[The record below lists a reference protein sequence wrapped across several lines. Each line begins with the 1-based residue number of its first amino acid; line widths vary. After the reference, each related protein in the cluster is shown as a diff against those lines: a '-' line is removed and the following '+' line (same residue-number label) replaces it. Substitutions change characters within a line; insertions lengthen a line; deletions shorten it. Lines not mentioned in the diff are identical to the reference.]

1 MKNSVKTLRILG
13 IDPGYGRV
21 GFGLIEKV
29 GSELRAIDYG
39 CLETLPNKTFSERLL
54 EIACCLKGIIRQ
66 AKPDLVAIEELFFFK
81 NLKTAIKVAQ
91 ARGAI
96 LLLAAEVGLPIMELT
111 PLQIKQSLSG
121 YGRADK
127 QQIQKMVQMILK
139 LKEKPRPDDAAD
151 ALAAAI
157 AAAAYWRAAK

>member
-1 MKNSVKTLRILG
+1 MKKPLRILG
-13 IDPGYGRV
+13 IDPGYGRL
-21 GFGLIEKV
+21 GFGLIEKT

-39 CLETLPNKTFSERLL
+39 CLETLADKTFSERLL
-54 EIACCLKGIIRQ
+54 EVAGCLKEIIKQ
-66 AKPDLVAIEELFFFK
+66 AKPDLMAIEELFFFK
-81 NLKTAIKVAQ
+81 NLKTAINVAQ
-91 ARGAI
+91 SRGAV

-127 QQIQKMVQMILK
+127 QQIQKMVQVILK

-157 AAAAYWRAAK
+157 AGAAYYRVAK

>member
-1 MKNSVKTLRILG
+1 MSKHSLRILG
-13 IDPGYGRV
+13 IDPGYGRL
-21 GFGLIEKV
+21 GFGLIEKI

-39 CLETLPNKTFSERLL
+39 CLETLSNKTFSERLL
-54 EIACCLKGIIRQ
+54 EVAICLKEIIKQ
-66 AKPDLVAIEELFFFK
+66 AKPDLMAIEELFFFK
-81 NLKTAIKVAQ
+81 NLKTAINVAQ
-91 ARGAI
+91 SRGAV

-127 QQIQKMVQMILK
+127 QQIQKMVQVILK

-151 ALAAAI
+151 ALATAI
-157 AAAAYWRAAK
+157 AGAAYYRVAK

>member
-1 MKNSVKTLRILG
+1 M
-13 IDPGYGRV
+13 
-21 GFGLIEKV
+21 IEKT

-54 EIACCLKGIIRQ
+54 EVACCLKEIIKQ
-66 AKPDLVAIEELFFFK
+66 AKPDLMAIEELFFFK
-81 NLKTAIKVAQ
+81 NLKTAINVAQ
-91 ARGAI
+91 SRGAV

-127 QQIQKMVQMILK
+127 QQIQKMVQVILK

-151 ALAAAI
+151 ALATAI
-157 AAAAYWRAAK
+157 AGAAYYRVAK

>member
-1 MKNSVKTLRILG
+1 MKKPLRILG
-13 IDPGYGRV
+13 IDPGYGRL
-21 GFGLIEKV
+21 GFGLIEKA
-29 GSELRAIDYG
+29 GSELQAIDYG

-54 EIACCLKGIIRQ
+54 EIASCLKDIIKQ

-91 ARGAI
+91 SRGAV
-96 LLLAAEVGLPIMELT
+96 LLLAAEAGLPIMELT
-111 PLQIKQSLSG
+111 PLQVKQSLSG

-139 LKEKPRPDDAAD
+139 LKEKPCPDDAAD
-151 ALAAAI
+151 ALAVAI
-157 AAAAYWRAAK
+157 AGAAYYRP